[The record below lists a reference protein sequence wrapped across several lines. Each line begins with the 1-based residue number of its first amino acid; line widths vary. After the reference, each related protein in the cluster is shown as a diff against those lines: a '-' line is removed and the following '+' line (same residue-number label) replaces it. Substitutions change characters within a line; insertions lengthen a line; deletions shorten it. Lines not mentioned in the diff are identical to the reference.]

1 MLVKRLRLEAI
12 KWRYYLLIVFFSFL
26 YLLFLH
32 SKSFAEVAHQIDYRT
47 IPFISS
53 RNLIW
58 IVAQVHLYFGAFV
71 LGVPMFAVICEY
83 IGVRTKDKK
92 YDKLAKEF
100 TKLLLAAFSTTA
112 TFGAVLIFSLIMF
125 YPTFMKHISDV
136 FYVTF
141 GIYVLLFFGE
151 TITLYL
157 YWYGW
162 DTMMQRKRLHLTL
175 GVFLNIFGTL
185 IMMVSNSWASY
196 MMSPTILSAELG
208 FWDRTWTAVNNFTW
222 QPLNIH
228 RLISNVVFGGFI
240 VGAYAAIKFLAASS
254 EEEKAHYDWMGYIG
268 NFIGIF
274 GMLPLPFAGYWLTKE
289 IYAYSTQMGI
299 TLMGGFL
306 AWLFIIQAILI
317 AVLFIG
323 SNYYFWL
330 GLVHRIEGGAR
341 YKRSIFI
348 MLISIFIC
356 FAIWMTPHSMV
367 ASLEEARAMGG
378 THHPLLG
385 VFGVM
390 SAKMT
395 VVNIAILTTFISFLL
410 YWRANKKEAVSWLK
424 LGKGVEYIVFAG
436 AILYILY
443 LGVMGY
449 FVPAIVR
456 IEKYSVYQVLT
467 VLGVLLFIT
476 LLTILMQKGA
486 HIKEEIKWGNMPER
500 SQYVLILLAI
510 TIIWLMGLMGY
521 ARSAVR
527 VHWHIYGVLRD
538 TSPDAYSPSLGVACI
553 MVSITTI
560 VFLAFIT
567 FIFWLSH
574 LGEKKEETT
583 QHLVGAL
590 NSGDEKWKK
599 GRGFS

>member
-1 MLVKRLRLEAI
+1 MLVKGLRLEAI

-32 SKSFAEVAHQIDYRT
+32 SKSSAEVAHQINYRT

-71 LGVPMFAVICEY
+71 LGVPIFAVICEY
-83 IGVRTKDKK
+83 IGVRTRDPK
-92 YDKLAKEF
+92 YDRLAKEF
-100 TKLLLAAFSTTA
+100 TKLLLSAFSTTA
-112 TFGAVLIFSLIMF
+112 TFGGVLLFALIMF
-125 YPTFMKHISDV
+125 YPTFMNHMSDI
-136 FYVTF
+136 FYVAF
-141 GIYVLLFFGE
+141 GIYALLFFAE
-151 TITLYL
+151 SITLYI

-162 DTMMQRKRLHLTL
+162 DTMMERKGLHLTL
-175 GVFLNIFGTL
+175 GILLNVVGTI

-196 MMSPTILSAELG
+196 MMSPTILSPELG
-208 FWDRTWTAVNNFTW
+208 YWEKVWTAVNNFTW

-240 VGAYAAIKFLAASS
+240 VGAYAAVKFLAASS
-254 EEEKAHYDWMGYIG
+254 EEERGHYDWMGYIG

-330 GLVHRIEGGAR
+330 GLVHRIEGG
-341 YKRSIFI
+341 KRFRMPIFI
-348 MLISIFIC
+348 MLITIFIC

-385 VFGVM
+385 IFGVM

-410 YWRANKKEAVSWLK
+410 YWRANKKETITWVK
-424 LGKGVEYIVFAG
+424 LGKGIEYTIFTV
-436 AILYILY
+436 AIIYIIY

-467 VLGVLLFIT
+467 VLGVLIFIMF
-476 LLTILMQKGA
+476 LTILMQRGA
-486 HIKEEIKWGNMPER
+486 IVKEEIKWGNMPDR
-500 SQYVLILLAI
+500 AQYVLIMLAI

-538 TSPDAYSPSLGVACI
+538 TSPDAYSPALGVACT
-553 MVSITTI
+553 MVSIATL
-560 VFLAFIT
+560 VFLFFVV
-567 FIFWLSH
+567 FIFWLTH
-574 LGEKKEETT
+574 LGEKNKIMERA
-583 QHLVGAL
+583 G
-590 NSGDEKWKK
+590 G
-599 GRGFS
+599 G

>member
-32 SKSFAEVAHQIDYRT
+32 SKSFAEAAHQIDYRT

-162 DTMMQRKRLHLTL
+162 DTMMQRKRLHLAL

-410 YWRANKKEAVSWLK
+410 
-424 LGKGVEYIVFAG
+424 
-436 AILYILY
+436 
-443 LGVMGY
+443 
-449 FVPAIVR
+449 
-456 IEKYSVYQVLT
+456 
-467 VLGVLLFIT
+467 FIT

-553 MVSITTI
+553 MVSNYSI
-560 VFLAFIT
+560 VFLGFIT